1 MSWGHAVCKDLVRWE
16 SKGIGI
22 HYKEDT
28 KEFLFSG
35 SAVYDVNNTSGFG
48 TAENPPVVAIFTSF
62 YSEPT
67 THPDG
72 TKVEQGTQSQS
83 IANSTDKGNTW
94 QFYDKN
100 PVIRSP
106 PEWYATE
113 FREFRDPKVFW
124 YAPHNKWVM
133 VTMLAQKKKALFW
146 TSQNLKDWTVMSEF
160 SSRFTPDGVW
170 ECPDIFKLNISGQN
184 ESKWVLLVSANP
196 GGVAKGFGMHYYI
209 GDFDGYRF
217 TEETDEK
224 YHHIKWLDYGSDF
237 YAAISWNNVDTGRYL
252 VAWIDNWEY
261 AYATHDE
268 YKGAIGFVRELS
280 LITVDG
286 TITVSQKPVG
296 TLANYIKE
304 KKQYSLE
311 DVRTGV
317 EILMN
322 KAYELII
329 ELSDIGESGFIFVLQ
344 DDKNNVEAEIKY
356 GDEGKTL
363 SIRKKNRDPKV
374 PEKYV
379 MHYAPYKKNILENR
393 ETLRIFIDSNTL
405 ALFSTRGDV
414 AFTELLI
421 SYAEKRKFYLKEG
434 GKINVN
440 LTRQLLEF

>member
-1 MSWGHAVCKDLVRWE
+1 MRFYFNKYIRVDMYKLCDLNYDYTFSALYIFSLFLLATAYGKDRALNSPLLFTPPKGWVNDPNGLVYVDGTYHLFYQHNPYANSWGNMSWGHAVSKDLVRWE
-16 SKGIGI
+16 SKGTGI

-28 KEFLFSG
+28 KEFLFFG

-83 IANSTDKGNTW
+83 IAYSTDKGNTW

-106 PEWYATE
+106 PEWYAT
-113 FREFRDPKVFW
+113 EFRDPKVFW

-146 TSQNLKDWTVMSEF
+146 TSQNLKNWTVMSEF

-170 ECPDIFKLNISGQN
+170 ECPDIFELNISGQN

-196 GGVAKGFGMHYYI
+196 GGVAKGSGMHYYI

-224 YHHIKWLDYGSDF
+224 YHHIKWLHYGSDF
-237 YAAISWNNVDTGRYL
+237 YAGISWNNVDTGRYL

-261 AYATHDE
+261 AYATHNE

-296 TLANYIKE
+296 ILANYIKE

-311 DVRTGV
+311 DV
-317 EILMN
+317 
-322 KAYELII
+322 
-329 ELSDIGESGFIFVLQ
+329 
-344 DDKNNVEAEIKY
+344 
-356 GDEGKTL
+356 
-363 SIRKKNRDPKV
+363 
-374 PEKYV
+374 
-379 MHYAPYKKNILENR
+379 
-393 ETLRIFIDSNTL
+393 
-405 ALFSTRGDV
+405 
-414 AFTELLI
+414 
-421 SYAEKRKFYLKEG
+421 
-434 GKINVN
+434 
-440 LTRQLLEF
+440 